1 MAQTAWE
8 EAKQALASYIEEH
21 PHAVVYGIVGF
32 IAAALILLVG
42 FWPTVLLALFAA
54 IGVAIGRY
62 RDGDNRTRQMAQRLI
77 SRLN

>member
-1 MAQTAWE
+1 MAQTVWE
-8 EAKQALASYIEEH
+8 ETKQAVATHIEAH

-54 IGVAIGRY
+54 IGAVIGRY
-62 RDGDNRTRQMAQRLI
+62 RDGDSRTRQVAQRLI
-77 SRLN
+77 NRMS